1 METMESSIVG
11 RRLLSLWR
19 VICLFWAQ
27 GGLSRL
33 SRAVS
38 EGFNELWRESALAAL
53 LERNGVLNRAW
64 RHSVFC
70 VFLNTLVNLPAA
82 LLHWI
87 YLKLKPVFDGSIAAQ
102 LAFGMAE
109 QTPAAIGW
117 LFLGIILIP
126 YKQWNNLYS
135 LIGFFLILLLAIAGG
150 MHRRSLR
157 LDVTSM
163 GPYAALYALAVILAV
178 PLSAFPALS
187 FRFLF
192 FHITC
197 MLCVITTVST
207 IEREDQLMRLVAFA
221 VLGLLAV
228 SAAGIVQGIIGV
240 AVNPSYV
247 DLTVNE
253 GMPGRIYA
261 MFENPNAFAEVLAML
276 IPLAAALM
284 LASKGWWGRILGFV
298 SCLLGLVSILMTYGR
313 ASWIGL
319 AVSAVVFVFLWNRKL
334 LPVMILVGLAA
345 IPVLPSSVFNR
356 ILTIFNTKD
365 TSTSS
370 RFPLYSA
377 ALRLL
382 AARPLIG
389 AGLGTDAV
397 RQAVKDLN
405 FYHGVA
411 PFVHAHDVYLQVW
424 AESGL
429 LGIFS
434 FVGAM
439 GWSIKNAAKAAA
451 SDSCPKQVRLIAIGG
466 ASALFG
472 LLVCGIADYMWN
484 YPRVMVIF
492 WFVVGVT
499 LSAIRLAKKSV
510 HSASEIRQPSEG
522 GTL

>member
-1 METMESSIVG
+1 MEVLESSYVG

-19 VICLFWAQ
+19 VISLLWAQ
-27 GGLSRL
+27 GGLSHL
-33 SRAVS
+33 SRRIS
-38 EGFNELWRESALAAL
+38 DGWKGLWHESALAAL
-53 LERNGVLNRAW
+53 LERNGALNRAW
-64 RHSVFC
+64 RHSIFC
-70 VFLNTLVNLPAA
+70 AFLNVLVNLPAA
-82 LLHWI
+82 ILHWI
-87 YLKLKPVFDGSIAAQ
+87 YLKLKPVFDSSVAAQ
-102 LAFGMAE
+102 IAFGMGE

-117 LFLGIILIP
+117 LFLGMILIP
-126 YKQWNNLYS
+126 YEHWNNLYS
-135 LIGFFLILLLAIAGG
+135 LIGFFLILLLSLAGG
-150 MHRRSLR
+150 MRRRSLR
-157 LDVTSM
+157 LDVTSV

-178 PLSAFPALS
+178 PLSAFPSLS

-207 IEREDQLMRLVAFA
+207 IERQDQLMRLGTFA
-221 VLGLLAV
+221 GLGLFASSV
-228 SAAGIVQGIIGV
+228 AGFVQRVIGV
-240 AVNPSYV
+240 DVNPSYV

-261 MFENPNAFAEVLAML
+261 MFENPNAFAEVLALL
-276 IPLAAALM
+276 IPLAVALM
-284 LASKGWWGRILGFV
+284 LASKNWRGRILGFM
-298 SCLLGLVSILMTYGR
+298 SCLLGLAAILMTYGR

-319 AVSAVVFVFLWNRKL
+319 AVAAVLFVFLWNRKL
-334 LPVMILVGLAA
+334 LPVIIFLGLAA
-345 IPVLPSSVFNR
+345 IPVLPSTVFNR
-356 ILTIFNTKD
+356 ILTIFNSKD

-370 RFPLYSA
+370 RFPLYAA

-429 LGIFS
+429 LGLFS
-434 FVGAM
+434 FIGAM
-439 GWSIKNAAKAAA
+439 GWSIKNAFKTAA
-451 SDSCPKQVRLIAIGG
+451 SDSCPKQVRLITIGG
-466 ASALFG
+466 ASSLFG
-472 LLVCGIADYMWN
+472 LLICGIADYMWN

-492 WFVVGVT
+492 WFVAGVT
-499 LSAIRLAKKSV
+499 LSAIRLAKKAAHTAPEVQQS
-510 HSASEIRQPSEG
+510 SEG
-522 GTL
+522 GNP

>member
-1 METMESSIVG
+1 MEVMENSFVG
-11 RRLLSLWR
+11 SRLLSVWR

-33 SRAVS
+33 ARAVS
-38 EGFNELWRESALAAL
+38 EGFSQLWRESTLAAL
-53 LERNGVLNRAW
+53 LERNGALNRAW

-70 VFLNTLVNLPAA
+70 AVLNTLVNLPAA

-87 YLKLKPVFDGSIAAQ
+87 YLKLKPVLDGSVAAQ
-102 LAFGMAE
+102 LVFGMAE

-117 LFLGIILIP
+117 LFLGMVLIP

-135 LIGFFLILLLAIAGG
+135 LIGFFLILLLTVAGG
-150 MHRRSLR
+150 IRRRSLR
-157 LDVTSM
+157 LDVTSV

-178 PLSAFPALS
+178 PLSAFPSLS

-207 IEREDQLMRLVAFA
+207 IEHQDQLMRLVTFA
-221 VLGLLAV
+221 VLGLLAISV
-228 SAAGIVQGIIGV
+228 AGIIQRIIGV
-240 AVNPSYV
+240 DVNPSYV

-253 GMPGRIYA
+253 GMPGRVYA

-276 IPLAAALM
+276 IPLAVALM
-284 LASKGWWGRILGFV
+284 LASKGWSGRFLGLV
-298 SCLLGLVSILMTYGR
+298 SCLLGLAAILMTYGR
-313 ASWIGL
+313 ASWVGL
-319 AVSAVVFVFLWNRKL
+319 AVAAVLFVFLWNRKL
-334 LPVMILVGLAA
+334 LPVMILLGLGV
-345 IPVLPSSVFNR
+345 IPILPDTIFNR

-365 TSTSS
+365 TSTTS

-429 LGIFS
+429 LGLFS
-434 FVGAM
+434 FLGAM
-439 GWSIKNAAKAAA
+439 GWNIKNAAKAAA

-466 ASALFG
+466 ASAMFG

-499 LSAIRLAKKSV
+499 LSAIRLAKKSI
-510 HSASEIRQPSEG
+510 HSASELSQPSEG